1 MITLNEQLSYK
12 TYFLVNVE
20 QVGYYRVLY
29 DDTNWILI
37 ANELSHGNLSL
48 IPPKSR
54 AMLIDDAS
62 VFVEKGILRFRILLE
77 LIKYLEHE
85 VSHTHTELVYL
96 LPHREQESHKIH
108 VEEREH
114 GKRRSDEEKY
124 TIGGRKT

>member
-1 MITLNEQLSYK
+1 M
-12 TYFLVNVE
+12 
-20 QVGYYRVLY
+20 LY

-96 LPHREQESHKIH
+96 LPHREQKSHKIH
-108 VEEREH
+108 VEERAH
-114 GKRRSDEEKY
+114 GAEEVRRKNTASEE
-124 TIGGRKT
+124 GRHKTNFYRSMGDYLLLKNMNLIQL